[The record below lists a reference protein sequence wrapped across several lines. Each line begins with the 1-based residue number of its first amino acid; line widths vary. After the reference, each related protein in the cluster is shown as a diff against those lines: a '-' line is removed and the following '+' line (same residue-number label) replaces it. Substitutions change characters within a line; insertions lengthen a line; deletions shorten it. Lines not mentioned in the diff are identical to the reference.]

1 MSKIIKQIL
10 RFNDFIVVGMHS
22 ELIILGLISS
32 ESSNKNEKNIL
43 IFTET
48 VDTLLILYINALIL
62 KQFFQSLYYSKT
74 KLWSLNIL

>member
-1 MSKIIKQIL
+1 MKQIL

-32 ESSNKNEKNIL
+32 EASNKNEKNIL

-62 KQFFQSLYYSKT
+62 KQLFQSLYYSKT

>member
-1 MSKIIKQIL
+1 MKQIL

-32 ESSNKNEKNIL
+32 EASNKNEKNIL

-62 KQFFQSLYYSKT
+62 KQFFQAYWTRSFG
-74 KLWSLNIL
+74 I

>member
-1 MSKIIKQIL
+1 MKQIL

>member
-1 MSKIIKQIL
+1 MKQIL

-32 ESSNKNEKNIL
+32 EASNKNEKNIL

>member
-1 MSKIIKQIL
+1 MKQIL

-32 ESSNKNEKNIL
+32 EASNKNEKNIL

-48 VDTLLILYINALIL
+48 VDALLILYINALIL

>member
-1 MSKIIKQIL
+1 MKQVL

-32 ESSNKNEKNIL
+32 EASNKNEKNIL